1 MNQIMAAQNCPHL
14 QYFASSLYSARKIAF
29 FDRDGT
35 LNHDDGYTHKKED
48 LRLLPQGIEVL
59 GIAIKSGWTPVVV
72 SNQSG
77 ISRGYYTLDSA
88 REFNSGL
95 RQALLQIDLTVDYFI
110 FCIHDNSSNCEFRKP
125 ESGMLDLVLDSTQT
139 DTFVM
144 FGNSITDKDAAAKA
158 KIVYSDISK
167 IKDCISIL
175 DSN

>member
-1 MNQIMAAQNCPHL
+1 MSQLVSSQNCPQL

-35 LNHDDGYTHKKED
+35 LNHDEGYTYKKED
-48 LRLLPQGIEVL
+48 LRLLPQGLEVL
-59 GIAIKSGWTPVVV
+59 GMAIKNGWTPVVV

-77 ISRGYYTLDSA
+77 ISRGYYTLESA
-88 REFNSGL
+88 KEFNSEL
-95 RQALLQIDLTVDYFI
+95 RQALLQIDLTVDYFL
-110 FCIHDNSSNCEFRKP
+110 FCTHNDSSNCGFRKP
-125 ESGMLDLVLDSTQT
+125 ESGMLELVLDSTQA

-144 FGNSITDKDAAAKA
+144 FGNSITDRDAAAKA

-167 IKDCISIL
+167 IEDCISIL